1 MGRMTGREVAL
12 VAESNVIELHH
23 FGHLYRNGRG
33 VREVDLEVHRGEIFG
48 FLGPNGAGKT
58 TLIRTIMGFLR
69 PTSGSGKI
77 LGLDVVE
84 DSLEIRRRVGYLPG
98 EPALYDWLSGRGNIK
113 LAMEVRGLTNGGRL
127 RELAERLEADL
138 DRKVKS
144 LSKGN
149 RQKIALLNA
158 MVHDPE
164 LLILDEPTSGL
175 DPLAQETVRA
185 ILLEEKARGKT
196 VFMSSHDLYEVEAIA
211 DRVGIIRDGVLIAVD
226 EIGNLKKQRVKYVS
240 VEFRAP
246 VEGLQ
251 IPPGCTV
258 LRKDGAK
265 LQLSYTGEMTALLNW
280 LSDGKPDDLTVTD
293 PPLEEIFRSFY
304 DQEVKS

>member
-1 MGRMTGREVAL
+1 MSHV
-12 VAESNVIELHH
+12 SVIELHR

-33 VREVDLEVHRGEIFG
+33 VREVDLEVRKGEIFG

-58 TLIRTIMGFLR
+58 TLIRTMMGFLR
-69 PTSGSGKI
+69 PTTGSGKI
-77 LGLDVVE
+77 LGLDVVK
-84 DSLEIRRRVGYLPG
+84 DNLEIRKRVGYLPG
-98 EPALYDWLSGRGNIK
+98 EPALYDWLTGRGNIN
-113 LAMEVRGLTNGGRL
+113 LAMEVRGLKNGGRL

-185 ILLEEKARGKT
+185 ILVEEKARGKT
-196 VFMSSHDLYEVEAIA
+196 VFMSSHDLYEVEAVA
-211 DRVGIIRDGVLIAVD
+211 DRVGIIRDGVLVAVD
-226 EIGNLKKQRVKYVS
+226 EISNLKKRRVKYVS
-240 VEFRAP
+240 IEFRTR
-246 VEGLQ
+246 VEEISL
-251 IPPGCTV
+251 PPGFKV
-258 LRKDGAK
+258 LRRDGAK
-265 LQLSYTGEMTALLNW
+265 LHLSYTGEVAALLDW
-280 LSDGKPDDLTVTD
+280 LSACKPVDLAVAD
-293 PPLEEIFRSFY
+293 PPLEEVFRSFY

>member
-1 MGRMTGREVAL
+1 MVSH
-12 VAESNVIELHH
+12 VSVIELHR

-33 VREVDLEVHRGEIFG
+33 VREVDLEVRKGEIFG

-58 TLIRTIMGFLR
+58 TLIRTMMGFLR
-69 PTSGSGKI
+69 PTTGSGKI
-77 LGLDVVE
+77 LGLDVVK
-84 DSLEIRRRVGYLPG
+84 DNLEIRKRVGYLPG
-98 EPALYDWLSGRGNIK
+98 EPALYDWLTGRGNIN
-113 LAMEVRGLTNGGRL
+113 LAMEVRGLKNGGRL

-185 ILLEEKARGKT
+185 ILVEEKARGKT
-196 VFMSSHDLYEVEAIA
+196 VFMSSHDLYEVEAVA
-211 DRVGIIRDGVLIAVD
+211 DRVGIIRDGVLVAVD
-226 EIGNLKKQRVKYVS
+226 EISNLKKQRVKYVS
-240 VEFRAP
+240 IELKTP
-246 VEGLQ
+246 VEEISL
-251 IPPGCTV
+251 PPGCKV
-258 LRKDGAK
+258 LRRDGAK
-265 LQLSYTGEMTALLNW
+265 IRLSYSGEVAVLLDW
-280 LSDGKPDDLTVTD
+280 LSACKPVALAVAD
-293 PPLEEIFRSFY
+293 PPLEEVFRSFY

>member
-1 MGRMTGREVAL
+1 MAH
-12 VAESNVIELHH
+12 ANVIELHR

-33 VREVDLEVHRGEIFG
+33 VREVDLEVRKGEIFG

-58 TLIRTIMGFLR
+58 TLIRTMMGFLR
-69 PTSGSGKI
+69 PTTGSGKI
-77 LGLDVVE
+77 LGLDVVK
-84 DSLEIRRRVGYLPG
+84 DNLDIRKRVGYLPG
-98 EPALYDWLSGRGNIK
+98 EPVMYDWLTGRGNIS
-113 LAMEVRGLTNGGRL
+113 LAMEVRGLKNGGRL

-185 ILLEEKARGKT
+185 ILVEEKARGKT
-196 VFMSSHDLYEVEAIA
+196 VFMSSHDLYEVEAVA
-211 DRVGIIRDGVLIAVD
+211 DRVGIIRDGVLVAVD
-226 EIGNLKKQRVKYVS
+226 EISNLKKQRVKYVS
-240 VEFRAP
+240 IELRTP
-246 VEGLQ
+246 IEEIQL
-251 IPPGCTV
+251 PPGSRV
-258 LRKDGAK
+258 LRKDRAK
-265 LQLSYTGEMTALLNW
+265 LHLSYTGEVAVLLDW
-280 LSDGKPDDLTVTD
+280 LSTCKPVDLTVAD
-293 PPLEEIFRSFY
+293 PPLEEVFRSFY
-304 DQEVKS
+304 DQEVRS